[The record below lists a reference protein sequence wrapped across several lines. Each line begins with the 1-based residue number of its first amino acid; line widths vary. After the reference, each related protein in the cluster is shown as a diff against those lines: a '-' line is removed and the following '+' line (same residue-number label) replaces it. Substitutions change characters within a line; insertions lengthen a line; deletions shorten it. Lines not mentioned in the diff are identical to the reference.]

1 MVNLKG
7 EKLST
12 RSGNIITLE
21 EAIDEAKE
29 KSLEIMTRN
38 GRDGIENKE
47 EVAEQ
52 IGIGALTFINLYNSS
67 NKDVTFD

>member
-12 RSGNIITLE
+12 RAGNIITLE

-29 KSLEIMTRN
+29 KSLEIMIAN
-38 GRDGIENKE
+38 GRDGIENKD